1 MPIAGIEQQV
11 FVLMETHNPSFST
24 QSFAAQVR
32 ARVAKT
38 RLVGLVVYP
47 GVEILDVTGP
57 MEVFAFANIG
67 LQQSGVSM
75 ESGYSMEV
83 LAEKPGALT
92 ASCGLQIIASKAY
105 SDIDDGIDTL
115 LIAGTT
121 HIECLL
127 CDPLLQD
134 WVRTVAPR
142 VRRLASVCTGAFLL
156 AESGLLDGLRA
167 TSHWLYCNQ
176 LALDY
181 PSITVEPDRIF
192 VRDGYI
198 STSGGVTSGIDLAL
212 AMVEEDWGPELA
224 LFVARFLVVFLKR
237 PGGQSQF
244 SAYMTSESANHPD
257 LRNLQAW
264 IMTHL
269 NEDLQVEAL
278 AERVAMS
285 PRNFARLFL
294 TETGMTP
301 AKFVEMARIDAA
313 RHYLGSTELTIET
326 VADKAGF
333 KDPER
338 MRRAFIR
345 QIGVNP
351 QSYRNRFGRSIPA
364 EFNAV
369 SKI

>member
-1 MPIAGIEQQV
+1 MVSPN
-11 FVLMETHNPSFST
+11 LTFST
-24 QSFAAQVR
+24 QSFDAQVH
-32 ARVAKT
+32 AREAKIRT
-38 RLVGLVVYP
+38 VGIVVYP
-47 GVEILDVTGP
+47 GVEILDITGP
-57 MEVFAFANIG
+57 MEVFAFANIA
-67 LQQSGVSM
+67 LQQSGVSL
-75 ESGYSMEV
+75 EPPYLIEV
-83 LAEKPGALT
+83 LAEKPEPIT
-92 ASCGLQIIASKAY
+92 TSCGLQIIANKAY
-105 SDIDDGIDTL
+105 SSIHDGIDTM

-121 HIECLL
+121 NIECLL
-127 CDPLLQD
+127 CDPKLQD
-134 WVRTVAPR
+134 WIRTIAPR

-156 AESGLLDGLRA
+156 AESGLLDGRRA
-167 TSHWLYCNQ
+167 TSHWVACNI
-176 LALDY
+176 LSTEY

-192 VRDGYI
+192 VRDGNI

-212 AMVEEDWGPELA
+212 AMLEEDWGSELA

-244 SAYMTSESANHPD
+244 SAYLVSEPANHPD

-269 NEDLQVEAL
+269 EEDLRVEAL

-301 AKFVEMARIDAA
+301 AKFVEMARIDSA
-313 RHYLGSTELTIET
+313 RHYLGSTELPIET
-326 VADKAGF
+326 VAEKAGF

-351 QSYRNRFGRSIPA
+351 QNYRDRFGRQTPSEFYA
-364 EFNAV
+364 ET
-369 SKI
+369 KI

>member
-1 MPIAGIEQQV
+1 
-11 FVLMETHNPSFST
+11 METLNSPLS
-24 QSFAAQVR
+24 AQQLDDQVQPHETKVR
-32 ARVAKT
+32 TIA
-38 RLVGLVVYP
+38 VVTYP
-47 GVEILDVTGP
+47 GVEILDVAGP
-57 MEVFAFANIG
+57 LEVFTFANLG
-67 LQQSGVSM
+67 LQKEGISK
-75 ESGYSMEV
+75 EPAYTFKV
-83 LAEKPGALT
+83 LAEKPGPVTSL
-92 ASCGLQIIASKAY
+92 SGLQIIADGAY
-105 SDIDDGIDTL
+105 RDHDDNIDTL
-115 LIAGTT
+115 LIPGGLHDSALSD
-121 HIECLL
+121 LL
-127 CDPLLQD
+127 LLAWIQ
-134 WVRTVAPR
+134 AMALR

-156 AESGLLDGLRA
+156 AESGLLDGRRA
-167 TSHWLYCNQ
+167 TTHWNYCNQ
-176 LALDY
+176 LAQSY
-181 PSITVEPDRIF
+181 PSVTVEPDKIF
-192 VRDGYI
+192 IRDNFI
-198 STSGGVTSGIDLAL
+198 FTSGGITSGIDLAL
-212 AMVEEDWGPELA
+212 AMVEDDLGPELA

-257 LRNLQAW
+257 LRSLQAW

-269 NEDLQVEAL
+269 VEDLRVEAL

-313 RHYLGSTELTIET
+313 RHYLGSTELPIET

-351 QSYRNRFGRSIPA
+351 QNYRDRFGRRLSA
-364 EFNAV
+364 EFHAEP
-369 SKI
+369 KT